1 VLSCLEAQKGIEPW
15 QMEQAREALILLYRD
30 FLKINLR
37 FEKLGNRK
45 KVRRSINVG
54 EKKNEAGFL
63 DCIVLKTDL

>member
-1 VLSCLEAQKGIEPW
+1 
-15 QMEQAREALILLYRD
+15 MEQAREALILLYRD